1 MITQMIIQKLVL
13 RGGDEKHDFVGLL
26 NDLLVSSCTAG
37 SYMPYIER
45 TILNRRKGVHLGRKS
60 SILNPNLSSS
70 GEWVQM
76 AKLSVLQV
84 TLSTP

>member
-1 MITQMIIQKLVL
+1 M
-13 RGGDEKHDFVGLL
+13 
-26 NDLLVSSCTAG
+26 S
-37 SYMPYIER
+37 YIER
-45 TILNRRKGVHLGRKS
+45 TILNRRKGVHLGRKG
-60 SILNPNLSSS
+60 SILNPNLSCS